1 MNKIIFKNFCR
12 IGKNNNIKNL
22 NSLINY
28 VKSNYLD
35 MTSEEYTTALNKF
48 QEYETLEPNS
58 KFKLYDFMDYIL
70 HNEKRLQDISL
81 LKNLMR
87 VMISNQ
93 VYEDIYWDYFKT
105 LIIRHN
111 MILSENDFNYLDFL
125 KSFSIINYKQ
135 DDIWEL
141 FEEYYLEKYKTIEDI
156 ETIAICFANCKRGSE
171 QFWETLITTQ
181 NLKNL
186 TNNDF
191 ILNFSISLCGFLQ
204 SKVEL
209 EQPVIEV
216 FSNYL
221 NFSIKH
227 LHQYIINNTNLAKI
241 DMIYPLFIHF
251 HKSYYIDKLHM
262 NFSIKKEILKPFVE
276 TLENIL
282 KNYLEK
288 DLSKLEDE
296 DFEQISK
303 ILKYSVIHKITF
315 KDLKTNTFIQIF
327 VDNYGKMKNY
337 GDLYNFLNYFMI
349 HNVEKK
355 KLEKALQDEKLWEK
369 FIENLH
375 LITFE
380 DVYNLTVILKHYNV
394 QYVRF
399 WIIIQG
405 YFKKNI
411 LLNLNKDTIEKILAL
426 FKDHKEEYILVPFI
440 YNLETLK
447 DKILIKES
455 HNLI

>member
-1 MNKIIFKNFCR
+1 MNKIIFKGFCR
-12 IGKNNNIKNL
+12 ITKSNNIKNL

-28 VKSNYLD
+28 VKANHLD
-35 MTSEEYTTALNKF
+35 MTNEEYYTSLNKF
-48 QEYETLEPNS
+48 QEFETIEPNS
-58 KFKLYDFMDYIL
+58 KFKLYDFMDYLL
-70 HNEKRLQDISL
+70 HDEKKLQDTAL

-93 VYEDIYWDYFKT
+93 VYDELYWDYFKN
-105 LIIRHN
+105 LIIKHN
-111 MILSENDFNYLDFL
+111 MILSENDYNYLDIL
-125 KSFSIINYKQ
+125 KSFSIINYNK
-135 DDIWEL
+135 DDIWQL
-141 FEEYYLEKYKTIEDI
+141 FEEYYLEKYRAIEDV
-156 ETIAICFANCKRGSE
+156 ETIAICFANCRRGSE
-171 QFWETLITTQ
+171 QFWETLITTK
-181 NLKNL
+181 NLKSL

-209 EQPVIEV
+209 KQPVVEL
-216 FSNYL
+216 FSDYL
-221 NFSIKH
+221 NFSIQH
-227 LHQYIINNTNLAKI
+227 IHQNILNTTNIAKI

-251 HKSYYIDKLHM
+251 HKSYHIDKLHTV
-262 NFSIKKEILKPFVE
+262 FSVKKDILKPFVE

-282 KNYLEK
+282 KNYFEK
-288 DLSKLEDE
+288 DISKLEDE

-303 ILKYSVIHKITF
+303 ILKYSVINKISF
-315 KDLKTNTFIQIF
+315 KELKTNIFIQIF
-327 VDNYGKMKNY
+327 VDNYNKMKNY
-337 GDLYNFLNYFMI
+337 GDIYNFLNYFMT
-349 HNVEKK
+349 HSVEKK
-355 KLEKALQDEKLWEK
+355 KIEKVLQDEKLWEK

-375 LITFE
+375 LINFE
-380 DVYNLTVILKHYNV
+380 DVYNLTVIIKHYNV

-411 LLNLNKDTIEKILAL
+411 AQHQNKETIEKILNL

-440 YNLETLK
+440 YYLEKLK
-447 DKILIKES
+447 DRVLIIES